1 MHDQLHTCIHRD
13 GGVKDP
19 NFSRVIFAL
28 RNGSK
33 ARLSRSGRHV
43 YFNTNV
49 RDRIIYCWL
58 PVSHKLCTFDV
69 SREYSYQQDILKAK
83 LWVMW
88 YFWPGHTEFFF
99 ANVLLQPQKTLSC
112 YHYSWLL
119 FKVICYLLLP
129 FPVAYWYFPLAR
141 AHFWCDLYKTIY
153 WKQHKQ

>member
-1 MHDQLHTCIHRD
+1 MHDLLHTCIHRD
-13 GGVKDP
+13 GLVKDP

-58 PVSHKLCTFDV
+58 SVTNKLCTFDV

-88 YFWPGHTEFFF
+88 YFWPGHTEFILQMSYYSHKKLFH
-99 ANVLLQPQKTLSC
+99 VTIILGYLLRL
-112 YHYSWLL
+112 LL
-119 FKVICYLLLP
+119 FVITFSCSLLVFSISACTFLVW
-129 FPVAYWYFPLAR
+129 FV
-141 AHFWCDLYKTIY
+141 
-153 WKQHKQ
+153 